1 MVKEKSVPHPP
12 ITIRRWA
19 LGRPRLAAAA
29 LASVA
34 MVLAS
39 ALTWA
44 PAAEASQGCRLATGI
59 SFAFVQGDIPN
70 FGTYQDVAAE
80 IGWTGN
86 GYGQLRARTPG
97 AASGI
102 GPWEKFELQCV
113 NGPAELYAIKSLANN
128 KYVSAEL
135 GWKGNSYGL
144 LRARA
149 TSIGAWEQF
158 HIDSNN
164 GQTNRVHIQS
174 HANGLWV
181 SAEFGWTGNSYAD
194 LRARA
199 TSIGQ
204 WETFMMF

>member
-1 MVKEKSVPHPP
+1 MPYPRIH
-12 ITIRRWA
+12 IHRRWA
-19 LGRPRLAAAA
+19 FARNRLAAAS
-29 LASVA
+29 LASVV

-44 PAAEASQGCRLATGI
+44 PAAQASQGCVLATGI
-59 SFAFVQGDIPN
+59 PVAFVQGDIPN

-80 IGWTGN
+80 VGWSG
-86 GYGQLRARTPG
+86 GSYGQLRARTPG

-102 GPWEKFELQCV
+102 GPWERFELQCV
-113 NGPAELYAIKSLANN
+113 NGPGEIYAIKSLANN
-128 KYVSAEL
+128 LYVSAEL
-135 GWKGNSYGL
+135 GWTGNSYGL

-149 TSIGAWEQF
+149 ASIGPWEQF
-158 HIDSNN
+158 HIDS
-164 GQTNRVHIQS
+164 GLGTTNRVHIQS
-174 HANGLWV
+174 QANGLWV

-199 TSIGQ
+199 SSIGQ